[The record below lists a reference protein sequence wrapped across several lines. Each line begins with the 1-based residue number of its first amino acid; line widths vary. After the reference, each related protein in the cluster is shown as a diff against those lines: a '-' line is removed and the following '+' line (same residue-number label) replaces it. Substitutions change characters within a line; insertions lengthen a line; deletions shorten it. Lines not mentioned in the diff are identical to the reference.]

1 MNITGEKHFA
11 NLSTTHLLGIKAI
24 NEIDINDFVI
34 LSRHEAISQEIT
46 FEDLEIGEIFQ
57 VRFVKHI
64 HITIR
69 YKHKIL
75 SQFQID
81 GNITGINV
89 SSIESLLN
97 ETNSLLSNVIFENV
111 TVVGNIVLNDSINAK
126 AWSDL
131 DDLLLKTEKNAVI
144 IGYKRFR
151 NDVNIKSNATIK
163 SRQINDHI
171 FSEFVTLNTKQQF
184 PRKYNNN

>member
-1 MNITGEKHFA
+1 
-11 NLSTTHLLGIKAI
+11 LLGIEAI

-57 VRFVKHI
+57 VQFVKDI
-64 HITIR
+64 HITIIR
-69 YKHKIL
+69 YKHRIL

-81 GNITGINV
+81 GNITGINI
-89 SSIESLLN
+89 SSIEGLLN
-97 ETNSLLSNVIFENV
+97 ETNSLLSDVIFENV
-111 TVVGNIVLNDSINAK
+111 TVVGNIVLNDLINAK
-126 AWSDL
+126 AWSDF

-144 IGYKRFR
+144 IGYKRFQ

-163 SRQINDHI
+163 CRQINDHI

-184 PRKYNNN
+184 PRKYKIIIK